1 MPGQGRRGLNLP
13 VIIGGLYMAV
23 ETICYAQ
30 QLRNK
35 VSSLRRQGK
44 TIGIVPTMGAL
55 HAGHASL
62 LTRARQDCDVLVV
75 SIFVNPIQFNQA
87 ADLENYPRTWEADMA
102 LCQQIGV
109 DIVYAPEAQDMY
121 PPGFQSK
128 VCLNSITQP
137 MEGAGRPGHF
147 DGVATVVSKLFN
159 ASMADFAW
167 FGEKDFQQLK
177 MVTQMVKDMDMGVQ
191 IVAVPTVREKDG
203 LALSSRNRR
212 LNAAQRQ
219 DALSLSRALQTM
231 ITAARQGQHQ
241 VEDLLVLGRQEL
253 AKSVVL
259 EYLEVVDATTLERLV
274 RLHGNSR
281 ALIAAQVGPVR
292 LIDNMDIS
300 I

>member
-1 MPGQGRRGLNLP
+1 MTTE
-13 VIIGGLYMAV
+13 IIRSP
-23 ETICYAQ
+23 Q
-30 QLRNK
+30 QLRCQASNW
-35 VSSLRRQGK
+35 RQQGK

-62 LTRARQDCDVLVV
+62 LARGRQGCDILVV
-75 SIFVNPIQFNQA
+75 SIFVNPTQFNQA
-87 ADLENYPRTWEADMA
+87 ADLTNYPRTWEADFA
-102 LCQQIGV
+102 ICQQAGV
-109 DIVYAPEAQDMY
+109 DIIYAPEVEDMY

-128 VCLNSITQP
+128 VCLGAITQP

-191 IVAVPTVREKDG
+191 IIAVPTMREDDG

-212 LNAAQRQ
+212 LSAAERQ
-219 DALSLSRALQTM
+219 SALSLSRALKAM
-231 ITAARQGQHQ
+231 IAAAQNQHQ
-241 VEDLLVLGRQEL
+241 VEDLLALGKQKL
-253 AKSVVL
+253 AQDPAVIL
-259 EYLEVVDATTLERLV
+259 EYLEVVDATSLERLTH
-274 RLHGNSR
+274 LHGNSR
-281 ALIAAQVGPVR
+281 VLIAAQVGPVR